1 MTNAV
6 VTINGA
12 QPALPTLLGQGTVRI
27 PAGGKIRAG
36 IKVLTKKAAEHPKAK
51 EIYAHGVTANHSFED
66 IERAITEAVPELKTP
81 LIPKNVPWF
90 TVRPDDFPNPEI
102 AKEILTAY
110 GEDRG
115 DGAKRL
121 YRFPV
126 VFPADMWQAVMP
138 HELIA
143 WGANEKKFWS
153 EYAPDGRVRCCKCY
167 AAVPMDTAS
176 APSASALAASA
187 PLRMPPEMMSWTL
200 RCIPKSCSA
209 CTAGRMQASVG

>member
-12 QPALPTLLGQGTVRI
+12 QPALPTLLGQGPVRI

-51 EIYAHGVTANHSFED
+51 EIYERGVAANHSFET
-66 IERAITEAVPELKTP
+66 IARAISEAVPELKSP
-81 LIPKNVPWF
+81 LLPKNVPWF

-102 AKEILTAY
+102 ATEIVTAY

-115 DGAKRL
+115 DGTKRL

-143 WGANEKKFWS
+143 WGASEKKFWS
-153 EYAPDGRVRCCKCY
+153 EYTPDSRVRYCKCY
-167 AAVPMDTAS
+167 APVPMDPTGKRAI
-176 APSASALAASA
+176 
-187 PLRMPPEMMSWTL
+187 RIFGGRKTTL
-200 RCIPKSCSA
+200 RQENGGLCDPELCPEY
-209 CTAGRMQASVG
+209 QN